1 MATYVWSG
9 VTWTPVTRI
18 KVWQAGSYWADCIS
32 GKIWNGSSWVE
43 FYTAYAAQLFDNTYT
58 RTGASPASFQVNS
71 DGYIYGSVGAT
82 QLAGPD
88 YQWRTGIGTSS
99 DYQVYATYLGG
110 SGSPG
115 GSALNTWLT
124 LSSSAQWNVTA
135 AAGLYRYAIL
145 DVSIRMTAA
154 PNTVL
159 AGPTQITIECD
170 RS

>member
-1 MATYVWSG
+1 M
-9 VTWTPVTRI
+9 PL
-18 KVWQAGSYWADCIS
+18 KVWNGSSWVTSSAVKVWNGSLWINCIS
-32 GKIWNGSSWVE
+32 GRVWNGSSWVE
-43 FYTAYAAQLFDNTYT
+43 FFTSYAAQLVDSTYT

-71 DGYIYGSVGAT
+71 DGYIYGSVGPT

-99 DYQVYATYLGG
+99 DYQVYATYVGG

-135 AAGLYRYAIL
+135 VSGAYRYAII
-145 DVSIRMTAA
+145 DVSIRLAAA

-159 AGPTQITIECD
+159 AGPASITIECD